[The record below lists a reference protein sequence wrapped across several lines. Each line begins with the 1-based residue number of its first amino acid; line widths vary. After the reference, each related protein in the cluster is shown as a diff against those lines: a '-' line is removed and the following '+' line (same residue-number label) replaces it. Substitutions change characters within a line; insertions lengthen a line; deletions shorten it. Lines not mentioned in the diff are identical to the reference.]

1 MRLTFLG
8 AARMVTGSS
17 YLLEIGKS
25 RVLVDC
31 GMFQGGKAIAAL
43 NRRPFAVE
51 PGSIDCVLLT
61 HAHID
66 HSGLLPKLCKEGF
79 KGPIYSTKVTNELCR
94 IMLPDSAHIQES
106 DAELTTRKGKRSGM
120 AEIQPL
126 YTVDDAFQ
134 CLQQFRSVAY
144 AEDLRPVPGLRVRFQ
159 EAGHI
164 LGSSVLEIWGEENGK
179 TEKLLFTGDLGQPE
193 QPIIRDPAII
203 ETADY
208 IISES
213 TYGNRNHEH
222 YDKES
227 RLAEIVNETVERCG
241 NIIIPAFAVGRTQTL
256 LYHFYK
262 LWKAGRIPEIP
273 VVIDSPLA
281 ISATNIFFN
290 NVQDFDEET
299 KALVRGGGKLLELP
313 QLRFVHT
320 ADESKALNE
329 DLQPKIIIS
338 ASGMADAG
346 RILHHL
352 KHNLWR
358 PESSVLF
365 VGYQAQG
372 SVGRRLVDG
381 AKRVRMMGEEIAVKA
396 QIHNL
401 EGFSAHADQEQMMTW
416 LSSFKEKPAC
426 IFLVH
431 GEIEMSEPFSERI
444 QSQLGWPVYIP
455 RFADAALLK
464 GREWEIVES
473 DVVVLDPAM
482 RQLDEYLD
490 QMEGDYRAMRR
501 RIAKVVAT
509 QPSKANEMLRRL
521 SKISAYFKKMFND
534 V

>member
-17 YLLEIGKS
+17 YLLEIGNS

-134 CLQQFRSVAY
+134 CLQQFRSVPY
-144 AEDLRPVPGLRVRFQ
+144 AEDLLPVPGLRVRFQ

-213 TYGNRNHEH
+213 TYGNRNHEQ

-227 RLAEIVNETVERCG
+227 RLAEIVNETVERGG

-290 NVQDFDEET
+290 NIQDFDEET
-299 KALVRGGGKLLELP
+299 KSLMRGGKLLELP

-365 VGYQAQG
+365 VGYQAEG
-372 SVGRRLVDG
+372 TRGRKL
-381 AKRVRMMGEEIAVKA
+381 
-396 QIHNL
+396 L
-401 EGFSAHADQEQMMTW
+401 EGEKELKVYGKWVPFNMEVAEIEGLSSHADHNELLGWMNGITNIP
-416 LSSFKEKPAC
+416 ER
-426 IFLVH
+426 IFIVH
-431 GEIEMSEPFSERI
+431 GEKEGAEAL
-444 QSQLGWPVYIP
+444 QLGIKETYGWDSQIP
-455 RFADAALLK
+455 
-464 GREWEIVES
+464 
-473 DVVVLDPAM
+473 
-482 RQLDEYLD
+482 QLYDIEEL
-490 QMEGDYRAMRR
+490 
-501 RIAKVVAT
+501 
-509 QPSKANEMLRRL
+509 
-521 SKISAYFKKMFND
+521 
-534 V
+534 